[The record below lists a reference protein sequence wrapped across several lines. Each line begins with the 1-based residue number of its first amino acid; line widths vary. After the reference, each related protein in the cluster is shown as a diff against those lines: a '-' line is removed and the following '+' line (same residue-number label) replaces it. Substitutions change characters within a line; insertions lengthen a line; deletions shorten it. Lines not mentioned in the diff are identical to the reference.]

1 MVLFPFPPWRH
12 EYECPDVV
20 SKSNHRGKWKGMF
33 RYPKQFMPPPKELE
47 ENRRNRNPW
56 NEMHF
61 KVKWHNSLTKLCSY
75 IRIQEYV
82 KKMGKLENGGF
93 VIPYIFISKI
103 FNPGLEANETDFM
116 MCDSIGW
123 FTDEPAILRDSYDT
137 FPWTVA
143 FGGTSFWVVALDSLR
158 LKQLWGGVLC
168 KNYLGGNFGGAIA
181 YILQDQ
187 RLFKQLW

>member
-1 MVLFPFPPWRH
+1 MNMNVQMWYLSLITAENEKACLGTQSNLCHLQRSWRKTGGIGIH
-12 EYECPDVV
+12 EMKCISRSSDIIL
-20 SKSNHRGKWKGMF
+20 W
-33 RYPKQFMPPPKELE
+33 QQ
-47 ENRRNRNPW
+47 
-56 NEMHF
+56 
-61 KVKWHNSLTKLCSY
+61 LCSY

-123 FTDEPAILRDSYDT
+123 FMDEPAILRDSYDT